1 MAKDTIFRGGKDL
14 ESIRLET
21 STHEENGLT
30 ILDVVGEIDVYTAPQ
45 FKEAVN
51 QIINTGQHE
60 LIINMANVSYMDSS
74 GFGTL
79 LSATK
84 RLRPEGGTVNL
95 VACNGA
101 IDRMLR
107 ITRLNTVFGT
117 FQTMDEALGAI
128 KAVSK

>member
-1 MAKDTIFRGGKDL
+1 ML
-14 ESIRLET
+14 EGIRLET
-21 STHEENGLT
+21 STRDVDGFKV
-30 ILDVVGEIDVYTAPQ
+30 LDVAGEIDVYTAPQ

-51 QIINTGQHE
+51 QIVDSGQRN
-60 LIINMANVSYMDSS
+60 LIVNMADVSYMDSS

-84 RLRPEGGTVNL
+84 RLRPDGGSVNL
-95 VACNGA
+95 IAANSA

-117 FQTMDEALGAI
+117 FRTVDEAI
-128 KAVSK
+128 ESMKNPT